1 MLRTIFCFIQT
12 KKYFTNNIMPA
23 FYHFRLHRSTNF
35 HIHMNLCFA
44 IALAQI
50 FLLFSA
56 KGQNNKVRQ
65 TCTNFFSNF
74 PSLSTL
80 RTLLRLGNMARKQCF
95 LVCPPSGNMA
105 RKQCFLVC
113 PPSGNMARKQCFLVY
128 PPSGNVARKQC
139 FLVCPPS
146 GNMARKQ
153 CFLVCPPSGNMAWKQ
168 CFLVFP
174 PSGNSYE
181 TMFSGLSTFRK
192 HG

>member
-1 MLRTIFCFIQT
+1 MS
-12 KKYFTNNIMPA
+12 A

-105 RKQCFLVC
+105 KKQCFLV
-113 PPSGNMARKQCFLVY
+113 
-128 PPSGNVARKQC
+128 
-139 FLVCPPS
+139 VCS
-146 GNMARKQ
+146 T
-153 CFLVCPPSGNMAWKQ
+153 SGNMAWKQ

-174 PSGNSYE
+174 PSGNMASKQC
-181 TMFSGLSTFRK
+181 FLVCSSSRNIAWKQCFLVCPSSGNMALKQCFLVCPPSENTARK
-192 HG
+192 QNLPKV